1 MEVQMQRTS
10 RVWKWIAVV
19 GVLAVGSG
27 IVSAQGGSVSV
38 MTAERSWQIQSVLQS
53 IDADRESWVNLLVS
67 KFASTLNPATY
78 DAAAEIAPVAR
89 VAPAWQVYGASLA
102 PDYLTAV
109 QVLRGQQSAGQYI
122 LGPSESGSSAQVA
135 AFELAPQSFGGFT
148 AEMVY
153 NTVSPPCRVV
163 DTRNAGARTGPI
175 LPNQTRSFDLT
186 TEAETD
192 GQGGGPF
199 PCPGLPS
206 FHFQGWALNIT
217 VLGNGPYTTH
227 GGLKQ
232 WPFTGPEP
240 NASVINWTPGLNG
253 AIANGIIATA
263 CPGCADSIM
272 IKNFGADPSHV
283 IIDVMGY
290 FSAASVANGVVFR
303 EAGTPVSVPGTNN
316 TGTVNGAACPAG
328 SQLVGGDVEHAAT
341 GPIAISSS
349 GQLNATQWTFKVYN
363 NTGSAVNVTGF
374 SRCVENPIKFN

>member
-1 MEVQMQRTS
+1 
-10 RVWKWIAVV
+10 
-19 GVLAVGSG
+19 
-27 IVSAQGGSVSV
+27 

-53 IDADRESWVNLLVS
+53 IDADRESWVNLLIS
-67 KFASTLNPATY
+67 KWASSLNPAVY
-78 DAAAEIAPVAR
+78 DVANELGPVAR
-89 VAPAWQVYGASLA
+89 VAPAWQVYGATLA
-102 PDYLTAV
+102 PDFITAN
-109 QVLRGQQSAGQYI
+109 QILRGQRGAGPYIAGQ
-122 LGPSESGSSAQVA
+122 SDSGSSAQAA

-175 LPNQTRSFDLT
+175 LANQTRSFDLT
-186 TEAETD
+186 SEAEAD

-199 PCPGLPS
+199 PCVGLPS

-253 AIANGIIATA
+253 AIANGIIAIG
-263 CPGCADSIM
+263 CPGCADSIS
-272 IKNFGADPSHV
+272 IKNFGADPTHV

-290 FSAASVANGVVFR
+290 FSAASVA
-303 EAGTPVSVPGTNN
+303 
-316 TGTVNGAACPAG
+316 TGTVTRFSGTLVPVAAGVGATATGAACPAG
-328 SQLVGGDVEHAAT
+328 MLLVGGDLEHPST
-341 GPIAISSS
+341 GAMAISAS
-349 GQLNATQWTFKVYN
+349 GEAGAAWQFKVFN
-363 NTGSAVNVTGF
+363 ASAGSVTVAPY
-374 SRCVENPIKFN
+374 SRCVDQPIKFN

>member
-10 RVWKWIAVV
+10 QVWKWIAVV
-19 GVLAVGSG
+19 GVLAVGSS
-27 IVSAQGGSVSV
+27 IVSAQGGAPAL
-38 MTAERSWQIQSVLQS
+38 TAERSWQIQSVLQS
-53 IDADRESWVNLLVS
+53 IDADREAWVNLLVS
-67 KFASTLNPATY
+67 KFASTLNPAVY
-78 DAAAEIAPVAR
+78 NAAAELGPVAR

-102 PDYLTAV
+102 PDFLTANKI
-109 QVLRGQQSAGQYI
+109 LRGQINAGPYI
-122 LGPSESGSSAQVA
+122 VGQSESGSSAQAA

-148 AEMVY
+148 EEMVY

-175 LPNQTRSFDLT
+175 LANQTRAFDLT

-253 AIANGIIATA
+253 AIANGIIATG
-263 CPGCADSIM
+263 CPGCADSIF
-272 IKNFGADPSHV
+272 IKNFGTDPTHV

-290 FSAASVANGVVFR
+290 FSAASVTNGFTFR
-303 EAGTPVSVPGTNN
+303 EAGTPVAVGGNN
-316 TGTVNGAACPAG
+316 QTGTVNGAACPAG
-328 SQLVGGDVEHAAT
+328 SQLVGGEIEHSAT

-349 GQLNATQWTFKVYN
+349 GQLNATTWTFKVYN
-363 NTGSAVNVTGF
+363 NTLASVNVTGF
-374 SRCVENPIKFN
+374 SRCVDNPIKFN